1 MRRLSALVCLLSAA
15 ALSSP
20 AAFAQQTF
28 GSILG
33 TVTDAS
39 GSVLPNAQVVLTNQE
54 TSLERTAATSSSGS
68 YAFYNLS
75 IGTYT
80 VRVVREGFS
89 EAKFPNILI
98 QADRTV
104 TLNARLT
111 VGSVNSTVTVEATP
125 LLNSTDTTNG
135 YVLDSAQIENVPL
148 ATGSFT
154 QLAVLAPG
162 VSAELLSGTGT
173 QSGLGNQPIWANGQR
188 DTSNTFLFN
197 GVDTSNLFNGKSTSQ
212 VSSGRVVPNTGEG
225 FGPGGSILTGTSV
238 YDAIG
243 QAIPT
248 PAPES
253 IQEIRVNTS
262 MYDAQQ
268 GSTSGAHIDMSTKA
282 GSNAIHG
289 QAYLYRGTDWL
300 NAAPFFYK
308 NDSAI
313 PQNQKVPQLH
323 RFTAGAT
330 LGAPLIK
337 DKLFGFLAYNAVRVT
352 DQSSGVSTLAVTP
365 GLGSDR
371 SAQAL
376 SQSRPDQL
384 RQDHHPRPD
393 RPRRPRHLQLQA
405 PQWRLPHPLRPDLP
419 ARQPVQRHPLRP
431 SLLHR

>member
-1 MRRLSALVCLLSAA
+1 MSVRSRSLRRIFSIIAALLSLG
-15 ALSSP
+15 ALPLS
-20 AAFAQQTF
+20 AQQTL

-33 TVTDAS
+33 TVTDPS
-39 GSVLPNAQVVLTNQE
+39 GRSISGAQVILLNQDTN
-54 TSLERTAATSSSGS
+54 LERTATSSSTGS
-68 YAFYNLS
+68 YAFYDLA

-80 VRVVREGFS
+80 VRFTNTGFD

-98 QADRTV
+98 QADRTI
-104 TLNARLT
+104 TLNARLR
-111 VGSVNSTVTVEATP
+111 VGDVSTTVTVAASP
-125 LLNSTDTTNG
+125 LLNATDTTNG

-173 QSGLGNQPIWANGQR
+173 QTGLGNQPIWANGQR

-248 PAPES
+248 PAPEA

-282 GSNAIHG
+282 GTNDIHG
-289 QAYLYRGTDWL
+289 QAYLYRATDWL
-300 NAAPFFYK
+300 NAAPFSIRTTLPFPRTK
-308 NDSAI
+308 RSRSSTASRLVQLLVRRSSRTSSSASS
-313 PQNQKVPQLH
+313 P
-323 RFTAGAT
+323 TT
-330 LGAPLIK
+330 L
-337 DKLFGFLAYNAVRVT
+337 F
-352 DQSSGVSTLAVTP
+352 
-365 GLGSDR
+365 
-371 SAQAL
+371 AL
-376 SQSRPDQL
+376 PTN
-384 RQDHHPRPD
+384 P
-393 RPRRPRHLQLQA
+393 
-405 PQWRLPHPLRPDLP
+405 P
-419 ARQPVQRHPLRP
+419 ASPI
-431 SLLHR
+431 